1 MIYAV
6 ISIGSSVGNYRVVSK
21 LGAGAM
27 ATVFLA
33 EHPRINKKV
42 AIKVINQ
49 DLAASKEMV
58 SRFMT
63 EARAAS
69 QIGHDHIVDILDFGQ
84 SPEGENF
91 MIMEYLEG
99 QTISSRIRAAG
110 KLDVMTVL
118 HITMQIVD
126 ALQTAHAKGVI
137 HRDLKP
143 DNIYLIR
150 RAGTADYVKILDFG
164 LAKLL
169 TGTEGQNHKTSSGS
183 VLGTPHYMAPE
194 QCEGKTTIDG
204 RADLYSVGCIMYQ
217 MLTGELPFPGEGF
230 AEVLIKHLSEPP
242 PMVRERLPQTPASVE
257 KLILHCLA
265 KSRDHRFQTA
275 EELLWAIHDPE
286 TWSIQFGDDMMR
298 IVGPLPGRG
307 VAMLP
312 PQMPTMH
319 AGGVPPGL
327 GAGAPQ
333 MPISP
338 VSTINLP
345 APAAPAAGAGP
356 VSPAIPAAQPP
367 VPPASRP
374 SVPIAAV
381 TIAAGST
388 PPTPALTASI
398 PQAGQSTARPSVP
411 MAVMPPSALDIPV
424 VSGESAQLAALPS
437 DASRAAPQM
446 ATLISDLSSASLSA
460 LLRPPGTAPKPAPS
474 QPPPSNPPA
483 PGPVREMLQSGDAL
497 PPEELSPQDGS
508 PIAGMSSQMLPLGAG
523 SHPGLLPSPASGLH
537 PAALPPPSPASQPGS
552 GSPIDKLKMLPPV
565 QRFLALPDKQRTLIV
580 GIAGG
585 VLALLMIVLAIV
597 IALPSTVR
605 IEVRSTPPSAE
616 VVREGK
622 VVGTTPLTL
631 KLAPGEKTRLVL
643 RKDGFEEV
651 ERVVSASN
659 QTAINVE
666 LTAEPTTKP
675 TVVTPPTTDTT
686 KAVDT
691 TKSDPNK
698 SDPNKQPVKSTT
710 KVIKKGPKKKPAIF

>member
-1 MIYAV
+1 M

-69 QIGHDHIVDILDFGQ
+69 QIGHDHVVDILDFGQ

-110 KLDVMTVL
+110 QLDVMTTL
-118 HITMQIVD
+118 HISMQIVD
-126 ALQTAHAKGVI
+126 ALQAAHARGVI

-150 RAGTADYVKILDFG
+150 RAGTGDYVKILDFG

-169 TGTEGQNHKTSSGS
+169 SGTEGQNHKTSSGS

-242 PMVRERLPQTPASVE
+242 PLVRSRIPQCPASVE

-275 EELLWAIHDPE
+275 EELAWAIHDPE
-286 TWSIQFGDDMMR
+286 SWSLQFGDDMLR

-307 VAMLP
+307 IAMLP

-319 AGGVPPGL
+319 ANGVPPVL
-327 GAGAPQ
+327 TAAAQ
-333 MPISP
+333 PISP
-338 VSTINLP
+338 VSTVNLP
-345 APAAPAAGAGP
+345 PPPMNATGGFGAVMNPSPVGPISSAHPVLPTAAATMGAVAISAPQGLSGLPAQSMVRP
-356 VSPAIPAAQPP
+356 SIPAA
-367 VPPASRP
+367 
-374 SVPIAAV
+374 
-381 TIAAGST
+381 
-388 PPTPALTASI
+388 
-398 PQAGQSTARPSVP
+398 
-411 MAVMPPSALDIPV
+411 MPPSALDIPV
-424 VSGESAQLAALPS
+424 VAGDSAQLAELPS

-460 LLRPPGTAPKPAPS
+460 LLRPPANQQNPAQPASRPPS
-474 QPPPSNPPA
+474 VPPSNPSQP
-483 PGPVREMLQSGDAL
+483 SSDAYA
-497 PPEELSPQDGS
+497 PEELA
-508 PIAGMSSQMLPLGAG
+508 PIDTNPMANLSSQLRPIGAG
-523 SHPGLLPSPASGLH
+523 SQPSLMPGPASGLH
-537 PAALPPPSPASQPGS
+537 PAALPPPSPASTPNATQ
-552 GSPIDKLKMLPPV
+552 SPIDKLKSLPPV
-565 QRFLALPDKQRTLIV
+565 QRLLALPDKQRTMVL
-580 GIAGG
+580 AGLG
-585 VLALLMIVLAIV
+585 GAFALLMIILTVV
-597 IALPSTVR
+597 IALPGSVR
-605 IEVRSTPPSAE
+605 IDVSSNPPAAE
-616 VVREGK
+616 VVRDGK
-622 VVGTTPLTL
+622 VLGKTPLQL
-631 KLAPGEKTRLVL
+631 KLSQGEKARLVL
-643 RKDGFEEV
+643 RKEGFEEV

-659 QTAINVE
+659 QTALSVE
-666 LTAEPTTKP
+666 LTAESTTAAPPDKP
-675 TVVTPPTTDTT
+675 TADSQKSVENPKP
-686 KAVDT
+686 VDT
-691 TKSDPNK
+691 TKSDPAK
-698 SDPNKQPVKSTT
+698 TQPKTPA
-710 KVIKKGPKKKPAIF
+710 KNGKKGPKKKPAIF

>member
-1 MIYAV
+1 MRIWTEREKIYAV

-27 ATVFLA
+27 ATVYLA

-49 DLAASKEMV
+49 DLASSKEMV

-110 KLDVMTVL
+110 QLDVMTAL
-118 HITMQIVD
+118 HITAQIVD

-169 TGTEGQNHKTSSGS
+169 SGTEGQNHKTSSGS

-194 QCEGKTTIDG
+194 QCEGKTTIDC
-204 RADLYSVGCIMYQ
+204 RADLYSVGCILYQ

-242 PMVRERLPQTPASVE
+242 PPVRVHNPLIPPSVE

-275 EELLWAIHDPE
+275 EELLWALHDPE
-286 TWSIQFGDDMMR
+286 TWSLQFGDDMMR
-298 IVGPLPGRG
+298 IVGPLPGRA

-312 PQMPTMH
+312 PQMPTLH
-319 AGGVPPGL
+319 AGPTPAARTGAAQPG
-327 GAGAPQ
+327 
-333 MPISP
+333 PISP
-338 VSTINLP
+338 VTTLNMP
-345 APAAPAAGAGP
+345 APQVGGAGNP
-356 VSPAIPAAQPP
+356 GQAGSPMSAA
-367 VPPASRP
+367 ATSAARP
-374 SVPIAAV
+374 NLPIAATTV
-381 TIAAGST
+381 AAMST
-388 PPTPALTASI
+388 PPTPMGGGPS
-398 PQAGQSTARPSVP
+398 PGQMRPSVP

-424 VSGESAQLAALPS
+424 VSGDAAQLAALPAE
-437 DASRAAPQM
+437 ASRAAPQM
-446 ATLISDLSSASLSA
+446 ATLISELSSASLSA
-460 LLRPPGTAPKPAPS
+460 LMRGPALPHPTPPAPPG
-474 QPPPSNPPA
+474 SNPPA
-483 PGPVREMLQSGDAL
+483 PGPVREMVQSDSR
-497 PPEELSPQDGS
+497 PPDELSTLDGGS
-508 PIAGMSSQMLPLGAG
+508 VANLSAQLRPLGSA
-523 SHPGLLPSPASGLH
+523 SQPGLIPGPASGLH
-537 PAALPPPSPASQPGS
+537 PAALPPPSPHSQPGT
-552 GSPIDKLKMLPPV
+552 GSPLDKLKALPPI
-565 QRFLALPDKQRTLIV
+565 QRLLALPEKQRNLIV
-580 GIAGG
+580 GIAGS
-585 VLALLMIVLAIV
+585 VVALLFIVLAIV
-597 IALPSTVR
+597 IALPSTVS
-605 IEVRSTPPSAE
+605 IEVKTTPPSVE
-616 VVREGK
+616 VVRDGK
-622 VVGTTPLTL
+622 VVGTTPLRL
-631 KLAPGEKTRLVL
+631 KLAKGEKARLIL
-643 RKDGFEEV
+643 RKEGFEEV

-659 QTAINVE
+659 QTSVNVE
-666 LTAEPTTKP
+666 LTAEPTEKP
-675 TVVTPPTTDTT
+675 ADTQPT
-686 KAVDT
+686 
-691 TKSDPNK
+691 SDPVK
-698 SDPNKQPVKSTT
+698 PADPVKPEPNKPEPGKQPGKTPT
-710 KVIKKGPKKKPAIF
+710 KVIKKGTKKKPAIF

>member
-1 MIYAV
+1 MRIWTEHKKIYAV

-27 ATVFLA
+27 ATVYLA

-49 DLAASKEMV
+49 ELATSKEMV

-99 QTISSRIRAAG
+99 QTISSRIRAAVR
-110 KLDVMTVL
+110 LDVMTAL
-118 HITMQIVD
+118 HITAQVVD

-150 RAGTADYVKILDFG
+150 RAGTGDYVKILDFG

-169 TGTEGQNHKTSSGS
+169 SGTEGQNHKTSSGS

-204 RADLYSVGCIMYQ
+204 RADLYSVGCILYQ

-242 PMVRERLPQTPASVE
+242 PAVRSVNPQVPPSVE

-275 EELLWAIHDPE
+275 EELLWALHDPE
-286 TWSIQFGDDMMR
+286 TWSIQLGDDMMR
-298 IVGPLPGRG
+298 IVGPLPGRA

-312 PQMPTMH
+312 AQMPTMH
-319 AGGVPPGL
+319 AGGVPPAL
-327 GAGAPQ
+327 TASAQ
-333 MPISP
+333 PISP
-338 VSTINLP
+338 VTTINMPAPSLP
-345 APAAPAAGAGP
+345 AAATSAAHPSVPVAAVTAGSMPPTPGLGMIGGQPVPAAN
-356 VSPAIPAAQPP
+356 
-367 VPPASRP
+367 RP
-374 SVPIAAV
+374 SVPLAV
-381 TIAAGST
+381 
-388 PPTPALTASI
+388 L
-398 PQAGQSTARPSVP
+398 
-411 MAVMPPSALDIPV
+411 PPSALDIPV
-424 VSGESAQLAALPS
+424 MSGDASQLAALPAE
-437 DASRAAPQM
+437 ASRAAPQM

-460 LLRPPGTAPKPAPS
+460 LLRPPANQAASGHHLPMPPTPA
-474 QPPPSNPPA
+474 A
-483 PGPVREMLQSGDAL
+483 PGPVREMMQSDQPS
-497 PPEELSPQDGS
+497 PPEEFSTLDGGSVAGLSAQLRTLSPGTQ
-508 PIAGMSSQMLPLGAG
+508 PGA
-523 SHPGLLPSPASGLH
+523 ASGLH
-537 PAALPPPSPASQPGS
+537 PAALPPLSPASQPGT
-552 GSPIDKLKMLPPV
+552 GSPLDKLKSLPPV
-565 QRFLALPDKQRTLIV
+565 QRFLALPAKQRTVML
-580 GIAGG
+580 GAGGG
-585 VLALLMIVLAIV
+585 VLALLLIVLVIV
-597 IALPSTVR
+597 IALPSTVS
-605 IEVRSTPPSAE
+605 IEIRSTPPTVE
-616 VVREGK
+616 VLRDGK
-622 VVGTTPLTL
+622 SLGKTPLTL
-631 KLAPGEKTRLVL
+631 KLAKGETARLLL

-659 QTAINVE
+659 QSSVTVE
-666 LTAEPTTKP
+666 LSAESTEKPVDPPPSGDNTKP
-675 TVVTPPTTDTT
+675 VEPPKTDPG
-686 KAVDT
+686 K
-691 TKSDPNK
+691 PEGG
-698 SDPNKQPVKSTT
+698 KQPAKTPG

>member
-1 MIYAV
+1 M
-6 ISIGSSVGNYRVVSK
+6 VSK

-69 QIGHDHIVDILDFGQ
+69 QIGHDHVVDILDFGQ

-110 KLDVMTVL
+110 QLDVMTTL
-118 HITMQIVD
+118 HISMQIVD
-126 ALQTAHAKGVI
+126 ALQAAHAKGVI

-150 RAGTADYVKILDFG
+150 RAGTGDYVKILDFG

-169 TGTEGQNHKTSSGS
+169 SGTEGQNHKTSSGS

-242 PMVRERLPQTPASVE
+242 PLVRARVPQCPGSVE

-275 EELLWAIHDPE
+275 EELAWAIHDPE
-286 TWSIQFGDDMMR
+286 SWSLQFGDDLLR

-307 VAMLP
+307 ISMLP

-319 AGGVPPGL
+319 AGGVPPAL
-327 GAGAPQ
+327 TAAAP
-333 MPISP
+333 PISP
-338 VSTINLP
+338 ISTVNLP
-345 APAAPAAGAGP
+345 PPASGPAGFGAAPGPSPAGATSA
-356 VSPAIPAAQPP
+356 VQPALPNAAATMAPPTMAPPGLAAQPGQSA
-367 VPPASRP
+367 VRP
-374 SVPIAAV
+374 SLPV
-381 TIAAGST
+381 
-388 PPTPALTASI
+388 
-398 PQAGQSTARPSVP
+398 
-411 MAVMPPSALDIPV
+411 VMPPSALDIPV
-424 VSGESAQLAALPS
+424 VAGEAAQVAELPS

-460 LLRPPGTAPKPAPS
+460 LLRPPGSQPSATAPASK
-474 QPPPSNPPA
+474 PPSVPPSS
-483 PGPVREMLQSGDAL
+483 PGVPSADRPASEDPLPLDGNQGPGLSAQLKPVGV
-497 PPEELSPQDGS
+497 
-508 PIAGMSSQMLPLGAG
+508 SSQLGII
-523 SHPGLLPSPASGLH
+523 PGPASGLH
-537 PAALPPPSPASQPGS
+537 PAALPPPSPASTPNAAP
-552 GSPIDKLKMLPPV
+552 SPIDKLKALPPV
-565 QRFLALPDKQRTLIV
+565 QRFLALPDKQRTMILA
-580 GIAGG
+580 GIGG
-585 VLALLMIVLAIV
+585 GFALLMILLAIA
-597 IALPSTVR
+597 IALPGSVR
-605 IEVRSTPPSAE
+605 IDISSTPPAAE
-616 VVREGK
+616 VVRDGK
-622 VVGTTPLTL
+622 VLGKTPLQL
-631 KLAPGEKTRLVL
+631 KLSQGEKARLVL
-643 RKDGFEEV
+643 RKEGFEEV

-659 QTAINVE
+659 QTALSVE
-666 LTAEPTTKP
+666 LTAEST
-675 TVVTPPTTDTT
+675 TPPSD
-686 KAVDT
+686 KPAVDHSKPVEVSKPVDT
-691 TKSDPNK
+691 TKPDPTK
-698 SDPNKQPVKSTT
+698 AQT
-710 KVIKKGPKKKPAIF
+710 KVPAKNVKKGPKKKPAIF

>member
-1 MIYAV
+1 M

-69 QIGHDHIVDILDFGQ
+69 QIGHDHVVDILDFGQ

-110 KLDVMTVL
+110 QLDVMTTL
-118 HITMQIVD
+118 HIVMQIVD
-126 ALQTAHAKGVI
+126 ALQAAHARGVI

-150 RAGTADYVKILDFG
+150 RAGTGDYVKILDFG

-169 TGTEGQNHKTSSGS
+169 SGTEGQNHKTSSGS

-242 PMVRERLPQTPASVE
+242 PLLRARVPQCPASVE

-275 EELLWAIHDPE
+275 EELAWAIHDPE
-286 TWSIQFGDDMMR
+286 SWSLQFGDDLLR
-298 IVGPLPGRG
+298 IVGPLPGRAM
-307 VAMLP
+307 AMLP

-319 AGGVPPGL
+319 TNGVPPVL
-327 GAGAPQ
+327 TAAAQ
-333 MPISP
+333 PISP
-338 VSTINLP
+338 VSTVNLP
-345 APAAPAAGAGP
+345 PPVSSPAGLGAVASPSSAGAVSAAHP
-356 VSPAIPAAQPP
+356 VLPNAAATLAPTALPPSGLAAQPGQSA
-367 VPPASRP
+367 VRP
-374 SVPIAAV
+374 SLPV
-381 TIAAGST
+381 
-388 PPTPALTASI
+388 
-398 PQAGQSTARPSVP
+398 
-411 MAVMPPSALDIPV
+411 VMPPSALDIPV
-424 VSGESAQLAALPS
+424 VAGESAQVAELPS

-460 LLRPPGTAPKPAPS
+460 LLRPPGSQPSPAANASRPPSIPPSGPSAPS
-474 QPPPSNPPA
+474 SD
-483 PGPVREMLQSGDAL
+483 GLV
-497 PPEELSPQDGS
+497 PEELAPSDVTPA
-508 PIAGMSSQMLPLGAG
+508 AGLSAQHKPAGAASQ
-523 SHPGLLPSPASGLH
+523 PGIVPGPASGLH
-537 PAALPPPSPASQPGS
+537 PAALPPPSPASTPNA
-552 GSPIDKLKMLPPV
+552 SPSPLDRLKALPPV
-565 QRFLALPDKQRTLIV
+565 QRILALPDKQRTMVLG
-580 GIAGG
+580 GIGG
-585 VLALLMIVLAIV
+585 GLALLMIILAIV
-597 IALPSTVR
+597 IALPGSVR
-605 IEVRSTPPSAE
+605 IEISSIPPAAE
-616 VVREGK
+616 VVRDGK
-622 VVGTTPLTL
+622 VLGKTPLQL
-631 KLAPGEKTRLVL
+631 KLSQGEKARLVL
-643 RKDGFEEV
+643 RKEGFEEV

-659 QTAINVE
+659 QTALSVE
-666 LTAEPTTKP
+666 LSAETTTPQPDKPATDHTKPVETTKP
-675 TVVTPPTTDTT
+675 VEAP
-686 KAVDT
+686 
-691 TKSDPNK
+691 KSDPSK
-698 SDPNKQPVKSTT
+698 AQT
-710 KVIKKGPKKKPAIF
+710 KVPAKNVKKGPKKKPAIF

>member
-1 MIYAV
+1 M

-27 ATVFLA
+27 ATVYLA

-49 DLAASKEMV
+49 DLATSKEMV

-110 KLDVMTVL
+110 RLDVMAAL
-118 HITMQIVD
+118 HIAMQIVD

-150 RAGTADYVKILDFG
+150 RAGTGDYVKILDFG

-169 TGTEGQNHKTSSGS
+169 SGTEGQNHKTSSGS

-242 PMVRERLPQTPASVE
+242 PVVRSLNPQIPASVE

-275 EELLWAIHDPE
+275 EELLWALHDPE
-286 TWSIQFGDDMMR
+286 SWSLQFGDDMMR

-312 PQMPTMH
+312 PTMPTMH
-319 AGGVPPGL
+319 AGGVPSAL
-327 GAGAPQ
+327 TAAGQP
-333 MPISP
+333 PISP
-338 VSTINLP
+338 VSTVNIAP
-345 APAAPAAGAGP
+345 GSAPALP
-356 VSPAIPAAQPP
+356 
-367 VPPASRP
+367 SRP

-381 TIAAGST
+381 TVAAGSS
-388 PPTPALTASI
+388 PAL
-398 PQAGQSTARPSVP
+398 PPVLGPGQSAARPGIP
-411 MAVMPPSALDIPV
+411 PAVMPPSALDIPV
-424 VSGESAQLAALPS
+424 VAADAAQLAEVPA

-460 LLRPPGTAPKPAPS
+460 LLRSPQGMLPGQTPAQAPASMPTLA
-474 QPPPSNPPA
+474 PPA
-483 PGPVREMLQSGDAL
+483 PGPLREMQQSDAQA
-497 PPEELSPQDGS
+497 PPEELSTLDGNSVAGLSAQLRPQG
-508 PIAGMSSQMLPLGAG
+508 AQSQPGIVPGA
-523 SHPGLLPSPASGLH
+523 ASGLH
-537 PAALPPPSPASQPGS
+537 PAALPPPSPPLQTAPASPLQ
-552 GSPIDKLKMLPPV
+552 KLAALPPV
-565 QRFLALPDKQRTLIV
+565 QRFLALPEQKRTMIL

-585 VLALLMIVLAIV
+585 VVGVLLLILAVV
-597 IALPSTVR
+597 IALPSSVS
-605 IEVRSTPPSAE
+605 IEVRSNPPDVE
-616 VVREGK
+616 VVRDGK
-622 VVGTTPLTL
+622 LIGKTPLTL
-631 KLAPGEKTRLVL
+631 KLGKGEKARLLL
-643 RKDGFEEV
+643 RKEGFEEV
-651 ERVVSASN
+651 ERVIAGSN
-659 QTAINVE
+659 QAPIDIE
-666 LTAEPTTKP
+666 LPAEPTERPTPQPEKP
-675 TVVTPPTTDTT
+675 PVDNPKTQADASKPEPGKNDPGKAQVKTPPKGT
-686 KAVDT
+686 
-691 TKSDPNK
+691 
-698 SDPNKQPVKSTT
+698 
-710 KVIKKGPKKKPAIF
+710 KKGPKKKPAIF